1 MGLFQRRP
9 TVSDPVS
16 MMYTIGGLHRTV
28 LLVGLG
34 NPGKEYDGTRHNIGF
49 ATLDAFV
56 AKADELGDWTDKKS
70 LKCQLVMGQLGQTKV
85 IAIKPQTFMNNS
97 GEAVQAVAAYY
108 KIPPQ
113 DIVVVHD
120 ELDIKFGQIRT
131 RQGGASAGHN
141 GIKSITQH
149 LGENT
154 GRIRIGIGP
163 KKPAQMD
170 SSDFVLA
177 KFTEKEQKQLP
188 NLYRETTAIL
198 TEYLYGTSLATE
210 TRSFLV

>member
-1 MGLFQRRP
+1 MSLFQRKSNI
-9 TVSDPVS
+9 SDPVQ
-16 MMYTIGGLHRTV
+16 MMYSVSGLHKTV

-49 ATLDAFV
+49 AVLDALV
-56 AKADELGDWTDKKS
+56 AKADELGEWSDKSS
-70 LKCQLVMGQLGQTKV
+70 LKCQMVMGQLGQTKV
-85 IAIKPQTFMNNS
+85 IAIKPTTFMNNS

-108 KIPPQ
+108 KIPPSS
-113 DIVVVHD
+113 IILIHD
-120 ELDIKFGQIRT
+120 ELDVKFGSIRT
-131 RQGGASAGHN
+131 RTGGSSAGHN
-141 GIKSITQH
+141 GVKSVTQH
-149 LGENT
+149 LGEDT

-177 KFTEKEQKQLP
+177 KFSATEQKQLP
-188 NLYRETTAIL
+188 NLYRETNAIL
-198 TEYLYGTSLATE
+198 SEYIYGNTLTTE

>member
-1 MGLFQRRP
+1 
-9 TVSDPVS
+9 
-16 MMYTIGGLHRTV
+16 
-28 LLVGLG
+28 
-34 NPGKEYDGTRHNIGF
+34 
-49 ATLDAFV
+49 
-56 AKADELGDWTDKKS
+56 
-70 LKCQLVMGQLGQTKV
+70 
-85 IAIKPQTFMNNS
+85 MNNS

-108 KIPPQ
+108 KIPAEN
-113 DIVVVHD
+113 IVILHD

-163 KKPAQMD
+163 KTPAQMD

-177 KFTEKEQKQLP
+177 KFSAREQDQLK
-188 NLYRETTAIL
+188 NLNREVIAIL
-198 TEYLYGTSLATE
+198 SEYLYGSTLATE

>member
-16 MMYTIGGLHRTV
+16 MMYTIGGLQRTV

-34 NPGKEYDGTRHNIGF
+34 NPGKEYSGTRHNVGF
-49 ATLDAFV
+49 EALDAFV
-56 AKADELGDWTDKKS
+56 AKADELGEWADKS
-70 LKCQLVMGQLGQTKV
+70 SMKCQITMGQLGQTKV
-85 IAIKPQTFMNNS
+85 FAIKPTTFMNNS

-108 KIPPQ
+108 KIPPEN
-113 DIVVVHD
+113 IVILHD

-141 GIKSITQH
+141 GIKSIAQH
-149 LGENT
+149 IGDNT

-177 KFTEKEQKQLP
+177 KFSEKEQKQLA
-188 NLYRETTAIL
+188 NLNREVIAIL
-198 TEYLYGTSLATE
+198 SEYLYGSKLATE